1 MTIQQ
6 KHDALLVFLVE
17 ATKATPGANMASI
30 VSLEADDKQQALDRC
45 GLADQ
50 QELVFFVES
59 LARRG
64 MLVSHATLGGGIN
77 FQITMEGYERA
88 EELCGQP

>member
-17 ATKATPGANMASI
+17 ATKATPGGNMASI
-30 VSLEADDKQQALDRC
+30 ISLEADDIQQALDRC

-50 QELVFFVES
+50 QELGFFVES

-64 MLVSHATLGGGIN
+64 MLVSHATFGGIN
-77 FQITMEGYERA
+77 FQITMEGYQRT
-88 EELCGQP
+88 EELSG